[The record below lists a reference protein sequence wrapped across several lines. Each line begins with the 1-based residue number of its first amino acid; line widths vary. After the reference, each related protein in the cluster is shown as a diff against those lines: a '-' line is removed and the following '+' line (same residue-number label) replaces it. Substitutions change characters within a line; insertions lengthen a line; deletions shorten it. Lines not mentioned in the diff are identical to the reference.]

1 MNWGEWGVGAEERHV
16 RQGVHSADA
25 NVRRLAEIMQPS
37 LFTGYYP
44 AGTCGNGVVGELGW
58 KGGDE

>member
-1 MNWGEWGVGAEERHV
+1 MGGGGEERHV

>member
-1 MNWGEWGVGAEERHV
+1 M

-25 NVRRLAEIMQPS
+25 NVRRLSEIMQPS

-44 AGTCGNGVVGELGW
+44 AGTVVDKKNVAFVTLNFISFGKISLCIFANPF
-58 KGGDE
+58 